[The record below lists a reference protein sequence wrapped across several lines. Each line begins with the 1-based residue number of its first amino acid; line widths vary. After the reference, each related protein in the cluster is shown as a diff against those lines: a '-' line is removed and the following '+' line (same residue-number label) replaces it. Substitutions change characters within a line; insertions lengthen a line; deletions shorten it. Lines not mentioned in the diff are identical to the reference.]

1 MRGIGPPAPE
11 DEQSRG
17 LAGMTNEHTARA
29 SLPPDRARSVRL
41 QTLVRL
47 RWLAVLGQLAAV
59 LFVAFVLGFDLPFWP
74 AVLVITLTA
83 WLNIFLTLRWRTG
96 TRLSETHA
104 ALLLA
109 FDIVQLA
116 ALLFLTGGLQNPFAI
131 LFLAPVTIAATTLS
145 SRRTLMLGGLALAL
159 ITLLGFFHF
168 PLPWWP
174 GETFSLPRLYV
185 LGVWGA
191 LVSGLVFTAFYAHR
205 IACESREMAEALNA
219 TELALA
225 RQQQL
230 YALDGLA
237 AAAAHEL
244 GTPLATIALV
254 AKEMRRECPEESI
267 KAGRALCEDLDLIIS
282 QAERCREILARLA
295 DHRRA
300 GDAMLARMKLTVM
313 LEQLIDPLRG
323 PDLEVR
329 LEVRPGSG
337 NDGRPLPEPVLP
349 RNPGILYGLG
359 NIIENACD
367 FAESEVVITAEWD
380 EDEIAVTIM
389 DDGQGF
395 SEDVMDRLGEPFVTT
410 RGGYYGAGGGEGR
423 DEEPSPGMG
432 LGFFIAKTLLERTGA
447 QLGLANRPA
456 PEHGAIVRVA
466 WPRRA
471 IEIRDRDEA
480 APSSPSENERSQA
493 RES

>member
-1 MRGIGPPAPE
+1 MRETGTTMVMQQPTGRILGRKTA
-11 DEQSRG
+11 
-17 LAGMTNEHTARA
+17 AG
-29 SLPPDRARSVRL
+29 RSVRL

-59 LFVAFVLGFDLPFWP
+59 LFVTFGLGFAMPFWP
-74 AVLVITLTA
+74 AVLVIALTA

-109 FDIVQLA
+109 LDIVQLA
-116 ALLFLTGGLQNPFAI
+116 LLLFLTGGLQNPFAI

-145 SRRTLMLGGLALAL
+145 SRRTLMLGGLALVL
-159 ITLLGFFHF
+159 ITLLAFFHH

-174 GETFSLPRLYV
+174 GERFSLPQLYV

-191 LVSGLVFTAFYAHR
+191 LVSGLAFTAFYAHR
-205 IACESREMAEALNA
+205 IACESWEMAEALNA
-219 TELALA
+219 AELALA

-254 AKEMRRECPEESI
+254 AKEMRRECPKETADSPSDRSAQPND
-267 KAGRALCEDLDLIIS
+267 AGAITLARGFCEDLDLIIS
-282 QAERCREILARLA
+282 QAERCRDILARLA

-300 GDAMLARMKLTVM
+300 GDAMLARVKLTVM
-313 LEQLIDPLRG
+313 LEQLIEPVRG
-323 PDLEVR
+323 PDLDVR
-329 LEVRPGSG
+329 LQVRAGTDASG
-337 NDGRPLPEPVLP
+337 EPLPEPVLP

-367 FAESEVVITAEWD
+367 FAEREVVITAEWD
-380 EDEIAVTIM
+380 EEEIAVTIM

-395 SEDVMDRLGEPFVTT
+395 SEEVMDRLGEPFVTT
-410 RGGYYGAGGGEGR
+410 RGSYYSTDGGEDSSG
-423 DEEPSPGMG
+423 EPSPGMG

-466 WPRRA
+466 WPRWLLETETGETHPAARA
-471 IEIRDRDEA
+471 
-480 APSSPSENERSQA
+480 
-493 RES
+493 